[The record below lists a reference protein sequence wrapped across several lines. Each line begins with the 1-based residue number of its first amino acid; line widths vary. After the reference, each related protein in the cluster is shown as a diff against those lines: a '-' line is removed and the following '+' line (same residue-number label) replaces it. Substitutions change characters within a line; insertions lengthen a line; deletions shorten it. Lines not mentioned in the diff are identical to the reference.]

1 MPVTYSFITALG
13 VNAGDAFDCL
23 QIDESTMP
31 NVLLFDEVTA
41 SRGAPHFSI
50 DGNDDLVIYSDD
62 GVLSQLLL
70 QLPIGEKHTFE
81 TTFTPEQIPN
91 NLSDLNQYRFFIGTY
106 DRQDNASGVL
116 ISKEGIALVAY
127 YGAAAMVLPGSQGIF
142 TEGEEYILRLVVDG
156 SLNLMHLY
164 ITLVSQLAST
174 GHVLRY
180 TSAAPDSITGEL
192 DAVRIE
198 IMGQAART
206 ITGKFSTFNMS
217 CATALIPNQR
227 PIADAGVDQSAN
239 VGSAIVH
246 DGRNSYDPEGETL
259 TYDWKLKDAP
269 DGSRFKSTGTGGSTV
284 DDGDADGFTDLF
296 DGGTEAFSELNMPL
310 LQPGD
315 HLLVESVYYKI
326 DTTRWLLDAAT
337 GQYTRDTGGAWNDD
351 EVVITTDTL
360 PDDLSGA
367 AWSVLHSQTYFR
379 DREQSYTSAIPD
391 KAGVYMAGLIVN
403 DGELDSFE
411 NEALLNVASTSIA
424 LGCVPDVSWIW
435 NYLSDFWNLLED
447 REMVETVWSG
457 FAQACAAQLLTAWQI
472 DYNKSL
478 LDIQRVFQRRW
489 LDYPTLLDET
499 DPDEVTIRVIR
510 GPIFSDDLGAGVAVN
525 GKTLQ
530 LVLDADSIQTVT
542 FVGTNPMT
550 ADQLATQINAEMG
563 FAHSPEPLARV
574 EGTTL
579 VLEYGTLL
587 RIRPGGTA
595 NTFLGYST
603 TEYMNNDL
611 TGDSGAAVSST
622 RLTAF
627 EAATPPLLDFSDQ
640 GIGNTDMLV
649 VAGEGYRVQKVALD
663 TATGL
668 IPRGLTLSDA
678 MPDDTSRA
686 WTVPSVVQSADLHFT
701 DELVAAGDLVRFSV
715 KHSATGQITE
725 VQCSVVGAKEYLVGF
740 NPQPL
745 LEHYAG
751 VPGDYVTEFLGVK
764 HLKYIPVDDLVVEIP
779 RLQTTIKEPASSLD
793 QNLDFYIE
801 TVTTESGDV
810 NAIRIK
816 DDTFTLLDPPPDTLW
831 AETTYLD
838 NREAIEGNFGRL
850 VNFSIED
857 LEARTDEL
865 DYLAAVRGLWWS
877 YFGGPAVSKVKT
889 GVQILLGLPFS
900 EVAGT
905 VQDIEPNF
913 SVTEG
918 RITIADASNPDVV
931 RTYFYP
937 KAAGLAINEGTGE
950 LVAEGDS
957 IAQFHPLSGGV
968 EVSDWVQSP
977 DWITPYVTQGKFL
990 EIDKYFK
997 WLIRADV
1004 DTFSLVNVAFA
1015 VDFAKKI
1022 TPHYTTNLFVLFKEL
1037 APTEVDVTDNVSFE
1051 LTLNL
1056 FDTSCP
1062 NEFDAYMWDATDES
1076 GNWMHTYDSGDSPK
1090 PFFDTHRL
1098 CPAETIWVQMS
1109 MTHAGGLWAF
1119 DTVWAYDDG
1128 DGDYLPLSGPAPTP
1142 PPPPY
1147 GPYVGTISYD
1157 DTVAAGVYT
1166 RGKTIV

>member
-1 MPVTYSFITALG
+1 MPVTYSFVTLPAIETG
-13 VNAGDAFDCL
+13 PEFDCARISGAAML
-23 QIDESTMP
+23 G
-31 NVLLFDEVTA
+31 LFYFDEVTP
-41 SRGAPHFSI
+41 SRGAPYFSI
-50 DGNDDLVIYSDD
+50 DGNNDLVMYSDD
-62 GVLSQLLL
+62 GILSQLLFEFPL
-70 QLPIGEKHTFE
+70 EETHTFE
-81 TTFTPEQIPN
+81 TVLTTEQIPN
-91 NLSDLNQYRFFIGTY
+91 SLSDLDQYRFFIGTY

-116 ISKEGIALVAY
+116 ISKDGIALVAY
-127 YGAAAMVLPGSQGIF
+127 YGASAMVLPGSQGIF
-142 TEGEEYILRLVVDG
+142 TEGERYTLRLVVDG
-156 SLNLMHLY
+156 SQNLMHLY
-164 ITLVSQLAST
+164 VTLTSQLATT
-174 GHVLRY
+174 GHILRY
-180 TSAAPDSITGEL
+180 TSAAPESIVGEL
-192 DAVRIE
+192 DSIRIE
-198 IMGQAART
+198 ILGQATRP
-206 ITGKFSTFNMS
+206 IIGKFSAFNIA
-217 CATALIPNQR
+217 CTTAVVPNQR
-227 PIADAGVDQSAN
+227 PIADAGVDQTAN

-246 DGRNSYDPEGETL
+246 DGRSSYDPEGEVL

-269 DGSRFKSTGTGGSTV
+269 DGSRFKSDGTGGSTA

-296 DGGTEAFSELNMPL
+296 NGGTGAFDELNMPL

-315 HLLVESVYYKI
+315 HLLVGNVYYKV
-326 DTTRWLLDAAT
+326 DTARWLLDAT
-337 GQYTRDTGGAWNDD
+337 TSQYTRDTGGLWDDD
-351 EVVITTDTL
+351 EIVVTTDTI
-360 PDDLSGA
+360 PDALSDA
-367 AWSVLHSQTYFR
+367 VWSVFHSETYFR
-379 DREQSYTSAIPD
+379 DREQPFTSAIPD
-391 KAGVYMAGLIVN
+391 KAGVYMVGLVVN
-403 DGELDSFE
+403 DGDLDSFE
-411 NEALLNVASTSIA
+411 NEALLNVASTSVA

-499 DPDEVTIRVIR
+499 DPDEATIRIIR
-510 GPIFSDDLGAGVAVN
+510 GPIFSADLGAGVAVN

-542 FVGTNPMT
+542 FVGTDPMT

-595 NTFLGYST
+595 NPFLGYST

-611 TGDSGAAVSST
+611 AGDSGAAVSST
-622 RLTAF
+622 RLAAF
-627 EAATPPLLDFSDQ
+627 EAATPSLLDFSEQ
-640 GIGNTDMLV
+640 GIGNTDLLV

-663 TATGL
+663 EATGL
-668 IPRGLTLSDA
+668 IPRGLTLSDDL
-678 MPDDTSRA
+678 PDDTSRA
-686 WTVPSVVQSADLHFT
+686 WIVPSIVQSADLHFT
-701 DELVAAGDLVRFSV
+701 NELVAAGDLVRFSV
-715 KHSATGQITE
+715 KHSTTGQITE
-725 VQCSVVGAKEYLVGF
+725 VQCSIVGAKNYRVGF
-740 NPQPL
+740 DPQPL

-801 TVTTESGDV
+801 TISVESGDV

-816 DDTFTLLDPPPDTLW
+816 DGTFTLLDPPPDTLW

-838 NREAIEGNFGRL
+838 NREAIEANFGRL
-850 VNFSIED
+850 VNFSVEH
-857 LEARTDEL
+857 LEERTDEL
-865 DYLAAVRGLWWS
+865 DYLSAVRGLWWS

-905 VQDIEPNF
+905 VQDIEANF

-918 RITIADASNPDVV
+918 RITVVDALNTDVV

-937 KAAGLAINEGTGE
+937 KIAGLATNDATGDV
-950 LVAEGDS
+950 LAEGDS

-968 EVSDWVQSP
+968 EVADWVQSP
-977 DWITPYVTQGKFL
+977 DWITPYITQGKFL
-990 EIDKYFK
+990 ETDKYFK

-1004 DTFSLVNVAFA
+1004 DTFSLVNVVFA

-1022 TPHYTTNLFVLFKEL
+1022 TPHYTTNLFVLLKEM
-1037 APTEVDVTDNVSFE
+1037 APTEVNVTDTVSFS
-1051 LTLNL
+1051 LILNL

-1062 NEFDAYMWDATDES
+1062 GDFDSYMWDATDES
-1076 GNWMHTYDSGDSPK
+1076 GNWVHEYDSGDSPM
-1090 PFFDTHRL
+1090 PFFDSNRL
-1098 CPAETIWVQMS
+1098 CPAETIWVYLS
-1109 MTHAGGLWAF
+1109 MTHAGGPWEF

-1157 DTVAAGVYT
+1157 DSVVAGVYT